1 MLSINIPVFNVEV
14 NELVLELVQQAKKI
28 SDLYEI
34 NIYDDGSEEVYR
46 SANRALAKFPK
57 VKYIEM
63 ETNQGRAAI
72 RNRMGFDSNYKN
84 LLFIDADSKII
95 KEDYLSVFLKN
106 AKPNRVLCG
115 GTAYQKQKPVEKE
128 KVLRWKY
135 GTEREAVSADLR
147 NRKKGF
153 IITSNNFLIPKQ
165 VFSAIHFRENIR
177 NYGHEDTVLGFDLFK
192 KGVEIWH
199 IDNPVEHTG
208 LEDADMFLRKSKTA
222 LKNLNYI
229 ADEVVKSDPD
239 FLNQVY
245 FLKRFYA
252 ISKWIPTFVLR
263 LFYAVFCSS
272 LEANLKS
279 QNPRIKWFD
288 LYKLSFFSTIKNREQ
303 NVHGF

>member
-28 SDLYEI
+28 SDAFEI

-46 SANRALAKFPK
+46 SANRALGKLPK

-63 ETNQGRAAI
+63 ETNLGRAAI
-72 RNRMGFDSNYKN
+72 RNRMGFDSNYEY

-106 AKPNRVLCG
+106 AKPNCVLCG

-153 IITSNNFLIPKQ
+153 IITSNNFLIPKL
-165 VFSAIHFRENIR
+165 VFNAIHFRENIR

-192 KGVEIWH
+192 RGVEIWH

-222 LKNLNYI
+222 LENLNYI
-229 ADEVVKSDPD
+229 AGEVVKNDPD

-252 ISKWIPTFVLR
+252 ISKWIPAFFLR

-288 LYKLSFFSTIKNREQ
+288 LYKLSFFSTIKKP
-303 NVHGF
+303 